1 MEWLIVGDISTDCR
15 ELGLGRE
22 RFSIN
27 LTKNTRQSI
36 RDYIRFSWNV
46 FDSKVV
52 TLETNGPTSEHV
64 GGILHMVEI
73 R

>member
-22 RFSIN
+22 RFSID
-27 LTKNTRQSI
+27 LTKTTRQRF
-36 RDYIRFSWNV
+36 RDHIKFPWNV

-52 TLETNGPTSEHV
+52 ILETNGPTSEYV
-64 GGILHMVEI
+64 GGILHMVQI